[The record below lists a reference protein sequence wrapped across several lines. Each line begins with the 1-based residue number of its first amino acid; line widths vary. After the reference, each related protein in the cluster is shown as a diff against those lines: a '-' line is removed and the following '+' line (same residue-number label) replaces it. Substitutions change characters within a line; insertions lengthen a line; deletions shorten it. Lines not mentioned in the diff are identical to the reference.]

1 MLAVLKYYTRLYE
14 AIPGRVWQ
22 AGAGSFGAVQTEA
35 RAATDT
41 LMKQHRDALARCKA
55 TIELAEQMISEQE
68 ARYRTALAT
77 LNGEALDALSR
88 RAANRIAR
96 VAGNRL
102 VGAVALA
109 AREQR
114 QRLDAAL
121 ASFELPSHERKCRL
135 C

>member
-1 MLAVLKYYTRLYE
+1 
-14 AIPGRVWQ
+14 
-22 AGAGSFGAVQTEA
+22 
-35 RAATDT
+35 
-41 LMKQHRDALARCKA
+41 MKQHRDALARCKA

-68 ARYRTALAT
+68 ARYRAALAT

-102 VGAVALA
+102 VGAMALA

-114 QRLDAAL
+114 QRLDAVL
-121 ASFELPSHERKCRL
+121 ASFELPSRERKCRL

>member
-1 MLAVLKYYTRLYE
+1 
-14 AIPGRVWQ
+14 
-22 AGAGSFGAVQTEA
+22 
-35 RAATDT
+35 
-41 LMKQHRDALARCKA
+41 
-55 TIELAEQMISEQE
+55 MISEQE
-68 ARYRTALAT
+68 ARYRATLAA

-102 VGAVALA
+102 VGTMELA

-121 ASFELPSHERKCRL
+121 ASFELPSRERKCRL